1 MQALVLLLLGVSSTA
16 QKVIELGLKTSSNT
30 HRRLADYDY
39 RDKTLGNYKNY
50 QYTTSVYV
58 GSRQQRLNLVLDTGS
73 VEMWF
78 AGPNCAYPSQCPNQI
93 YQSGASQSFATT
105 D

>member
-1 MQALVLLLLGVSSTA
+1 MQALVLLLLGVTSA
-16 QKVIELGLKTSSNT
+16 QKVIELGLKTSSSSS
-30 HRRLADYDY
+30 RRLADYDY
-39 RDKTLGNYKNY
+39 RDKTLGNYNNY

-78 AGPNCAYPSQCPNQI
+78 AGPNCANPSQCPNQI
-93 YQSGASQSFATT
+93 YQSDASQSFATT
-105 D
+105 E